1 MLVEERLYKGA
12 NDKIE
17 SGIAR
22 KRSNPRVFF
31 FFFTEGMR
39 LKGGRGWSHMILI
52 PL

>member
-22 KRSNPRVFF
+22 KRSNPRVF
-31 FFFTEGMR
+31 
-39 LKGGRGWSHMILI
+39 LN
-52 PL
+52 